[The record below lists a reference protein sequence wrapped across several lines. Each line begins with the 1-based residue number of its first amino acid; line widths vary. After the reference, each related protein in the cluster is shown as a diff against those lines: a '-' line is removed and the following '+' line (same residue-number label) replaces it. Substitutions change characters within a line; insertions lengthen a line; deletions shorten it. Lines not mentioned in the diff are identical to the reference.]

1 MFCDSVSVNQTNT
14 MYEFTTTAEDM
25 HAIAME
31 LNEFYDA
38 MREESINHQEANLN

>member
-1 MFCDSVSVNQTNT
+1 

-31 LNEFYDA
+31 LNEFYDD
-38 MREESINHQEANLN
+38 MREEAINHQEQNL

>member
-1 MFCDSVSVNQTNT
+1 MPLLTKQNT
-14 MYEFTTTAEDM
+14 MYEFTETAEDM

-38 MREESINHQEANLN
+38 MREESINHQEQNLN

>member
-1 MFCDSVSVNQTNT
+1 

-38 MREESINHQEANLN
+38 MREEAINHQEQNIDWLYGAD

>member
-1 MFCDSVSVNQTNT
+1 

-31 LNEFYDA
+31 LNEFDDA
-38 MREESINHQEANLN
+38 MRDEAINHQEQNIA